1 MFAVLPESN
10 PRRGRRPGVALAS
23 VVMHAGLLL
32 LAAWA
37 TAQSGISP
45 SASPR
50 EETVPG
56 DFFPR
61 TVPEPAD
68 PAPPSHSS
76 SGNQTHWRVPDAPR
90 VPLGGLHIPDG
101 LPATEESLG
110 DPLASLAAGMR
121 GAVNGIATGSSG
133 LAPGSVLDNRM
144 AEKPAL
150 PLESNAPPVYPDILR
165 SAAIEGEVDV
175 EFVIGADG
183 AVRAGSVVAL
193 RADHRLFL
201 EAVREALTG
210 YRYLPAEV
218 GGIPVAV
225 RVRQSFSFKLNR

>member
-1 MFAVLPESN
+1 MFTVLLESN
-10 PRRGRRPGVALAS
+10 PRLARRPAVTVASAA
-23 VVMHAGLLL
+23 MHAGLLL

-45 SASPR
+45 PASPR
-50 EETVPG
+50 EESIPDIMPHTI
-56 DFFPR
+56 
-61 TVPEPAD
+61 PAPVD
-68 PAPPSHSS
+68 PAPPSRSS
-76 SGNQTHWRVPDAPR
+76 NGNQLPRLVPDAPR
-90 VPLGGLHIPDG
+90 VPLVGLNIPDA
-101 LPATEESLG
+101 LPAAEESLG
-110 DPLASLAAGMR
+110 DPLASLAAGDR
-121 GAVNGIATGSSG
+121 GSIIGIATGGSG
-133 LAPGSVLDNRM
+133 LVPGSVLDNRI

-150 PLESNAPPVYPDILR
+150 PLESNAPPLYPDILR
-165 SAAIEGEVDV
+165 SAAIEGEVEV
-175 EFVIGADG
+175 EFVIGPDG

-201 EAVREALTG
+201 EAVRDALIG